1 MATCPH
7 CHEFLSETHEC
18 TQQSR
23 RRIQRRIA
31 LGAVGIASGLV
42 AVVLSESALWAVSA
56 AVVAPMAAGALW
68 RE

>member
-18 TQQSR
+18 AQQGR

-31 LGAVGIASGLV
+31 LGALGIASGLV